1 MIRSARSTRDA
12 TTAHDG
18 DGDGD
23 STRLGGMEQPF
34 VVELD
39 GGRCARA
46 VRVARPGDLGAAV
59 RKLDVGRRGA
69 IVVVGGAGGMSDAEV
84 RRLAPLFD
92 GVVAPLAQRLG
103 VAVID
108 GGSDTG
114 VMRLMGSARGEG
126 EWTFPL
132 IGVIVDE
139 LANYSSGSDAEA
151 AELEPNHTHFVLV
164 PGSDWGEEAPW
175 LARLATVVA
184 GSEESESA
192 TVLVNGGEIAL
203 ADVRHSI
210 DADRHVIVLDG
221 SGRTADALAAAV
233 RGEETDPSMTALAE
247 SGLVHA
253 VDVGDRNAFASLL
266 DDLLVGRAVP

>member
-1 MIRSARSTRDA
+1 
-12 TTAHDG
+12 
-18 DGDGD
+18 
-23 STRLGGMEQPF
+23 MEEPF
-34 VVELD
+34 VVELG
-39 GGRCARA
+39 GGRRARA
-46 VRVARPGDLGAAV
+46 VRVKRAEDLEAAV
-59 RKLDVGRRGA
+59 RKLDVGRRAA
-69 IVVVGGAGGMSDAEV
+69 IVVIGGAGGMSEAEA

-92 GVVAPLAQRLG
+92 DVIAPLAERLG
-103 VAVID
+103 VTVID

-114 VMRLMGSARGEG
+114 VMRLMGNARGEG
-126 EWTFPL
+126 EWKFPL

-139 LANYSSGSDAEA
+139 LANYSSASGTEA

-184 GSEESESA
+184 GSEKSA
-192 TVLVNGGEIAL
+192 TVLVNGGDIAL

-210 DADRHVIVLDG
+210 DVDRHVVVLDG

-233 RGEETDPSMTALAE
+233 RGEETDPSMTELAE

-253 VDVGDRNAFASLL
+253 VDAGDRNAFAWLL
-266 DDLLVGRAVP
+266 DDLLAGRAVQ